1 MGCCKRLQES
11 PPSVLQDSS
20 AAALVK
26 EICMAMANDIL
37 KNSDIYGK

>member
-1 MGCCKRLQES
+1 M
-11 PPSVLQDSS
+11 LQDAS

-37 KNSDIYGK
+37 KEIDIYGK